1 MNINIITLFPEIFKS
16 LEFGLI
22 GQAIDQKKIHINIF
36 NLRKNAI
43 NSYGQV
49 DDKPYGGGEGMVL
62 MADPLERTINIIQYI
77 HKGYVINMSPQGNNF
92 SQSKAQELVKKNNI
106 TIIAGRYEGIDQRF
120 INQYVDEE
128 ISTGDYILS
137 GGEFAALILIDACSR
152 FIPGVIDSVI
162 DKEGVVVNSNGML
175 IQGIIGIGGEKKGYI
190 KIIDKEEIDSKQNIK
205 EKIIVMKSNLT
216 YDFYILLDKLGV
228 QGIVSGGIDYETLIF
243 RFLFLYY
250 FSF

>member
-22 GQAIDQKKIHINIF
+22 GQAIDQKKTHINIF

-62 MADPLERTINIIQYI
+62 MAEPLERTINSIPNIQ
-77 HKGYVINMSPQGNNF
+77 KGYVINMSPQGNNF

-106 TIIAGRYEGIDQRF
+106 TIITGRYEGIDQRF

-152 FIPGVIDSVI
+152 FIPGVIGNKKSV
-162 DKEGVVVNSNGML
+162 DLDTFSNGL
-175 IQGIIGIGGEKKGYI
+175 LKGPVFTRPENFNDSQVPDVLLSGDHERIKQWKENKALKRTFERRPELLNDIKLTKKQ
-190 KIIDKEEIDSKQNIK
+190 KKLLEEWVSK
-205 EKIIVMKSNLT
+205 
-216 YDFYILLDKLGV
+216 DIL
-228 QGIVSGGIDYETLIF
+228 
-243 RFLFLYY
+243 
-250 FSF
+250 